1 MFCLTIQKYTCDNN
15 VIVSSPPALSLSPT
29 IDDATMDVMQVNTDT
44 DDTTTRN
51 VHPRDMEW
59 GSSQLNTIEKELD
72 SSQPPT
78 PKKRGRKGKD
88 TPPTPPTRRSRRN
101 RGQPAGKEAVNATTT
116 LGGEMPTA
124 TITQDGGDE
133 IDTTP
138 IPTRTPVAATLEDN
152 TSATTAITQPNE
164 SEADG
169 TTTVVNDTRITNI
182 AKTNGSD
189 APVDNTLDDNT
200 TATTIVQDGK
210 YTDITKLSFCQFCN
224 PHVFLIYQLWYKNI
238 IMSFL

>member
-15 VIVSSPPALSLSPT
+15 VIVSSLHALSLSPT
-29 IDDATMDVMQVNTDT
+29 IDDATMDVMQVDTDT
-44 DDTTTRN
+44 DDNTTRN
-51 VHPRDMEW
+51 VLPTD
-59 GSSQLNTIEKELD
+59 T
-72 SSQPPT
+72 T
-78 PKKRGRKGKD
+78 PKKRARKSKD
-88 TPPTPPTRRSRRN
+88 APPTPPTRRSSRI
-101 RGQPAGKEAVNATTT
+101 NATTT
-116 LGGEMPTA
+116 LGGETPTA
-124 TITQDGGDE
+124 TITQDGSVD
-133 IDTTP
+133 INITP

-189 APVDNTLDDNT
+189 APVDNTLDKNT

-238 IMSFL
+238 IMSFLYSYFVVDFTTRLKKPKI